1 MLLSDADAYAS
12 TLDILEHVYPL
23 VSPGGFVLIDDFH
36 IPECRAAVL
45 EYRRARGMREP
56 MLPAPCDYVFG
67 CRRTPRG
74 TPIHA
79 DTRETLIAPHVMYWE
94 RQQPESELLPFR
106 R

>member
-1 MLLSDADAYAS
+1 
-12 TLDILEHVYPL
+12 
-23 VSPGGFVLIDDFH
+23 
-36 IPECRAAVL
+36 
-45 EYRRARGMREP
+45 

-79 DTRETLIAPHVMYWE
+79 DTRETLIAPHVMYWQ
-94 RQQPESELLPFR
+94 RQQPESELRPFR